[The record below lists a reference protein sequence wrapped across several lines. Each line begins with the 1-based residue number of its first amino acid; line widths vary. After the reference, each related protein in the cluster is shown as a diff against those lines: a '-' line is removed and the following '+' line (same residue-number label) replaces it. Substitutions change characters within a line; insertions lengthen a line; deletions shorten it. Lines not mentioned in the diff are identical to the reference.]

1 MKTKHLLAAMVLPAI
16 FSACSQDELTANME
30 NEVVG
35 TPIGCLEFTASF
47 GDATTR
53 LAPGIGWQTDDKI
66 GMGWISDG
74 SNLPADQA
82 SNNLYSNHPLFY
94 TSGKYKSHTMI
105 YEGLYIASFPFQ
117 NTTKVSPL
125 EFDLSK
131 QIAKDHAYA
140 YANRFS
146 VSDKF
151 IDLRDDAA
159 GLGNSTNLTMVG
171 LTNMLKLNI
180 KLASGATL
188 PADFKVLGV
197 TLNGGEPSKL
207 VNKLTLDVDDG
218 TNVAKDKSTL
228 AAVCWTEEKGNI
240 EVTVGEDKVGYA
252 IDATTGLTVEI
263 QMGAF
268 ANDDATTLKIH
279 TNYGDADIVS
289 TTNSVTWKSEPLNQI
304 ALAEVNDF
312 ASAIKGAQAKAAAGT
327 KPLGQS
333 IEVNVTLDAASIK
346 ANSTISNQEE
356 LTAYVETLKV
366 LGQLDKAATIT
377 FTKSDLAADEQG
389 VEAEGDVVITDIS
402 VLNAITGAI
411 TFEKA
416 AAAAEPT
423 HVYVA
428 GNLNLTADMAEAID
442 MEVMQGQTLTIAGK
456 ANFKAK
462 NITVNAGATLVN
474 QTDLKTTGTVTISSE
489 DDDIPAAH
497 YISET
502 GANASNVS
510 NFTNDGEV
518 QWKAGTL
525 KADMTGILKAYVS
538 NTDEM
543 MGASSAFDAVT
554 GAATKEVIITNMV
567 LGRQMG
573 KITIP
578 GIKMI
583 TVKGNFSIELA
594 MDKAFDFTAL
604 AMINVE
610 SGSFSLTGGNSGEGE
625 NAFYALGVAS
635 KCDLKLA
642 PSTKLNIAAGV
653 KLDLGSG
660 TVSYKNTTVNN
671 QGYITTTGTTSGSG
685 SWEGN
690 LINENPKEVN

>member
-30 NEVVG
+30 NEAVG

-47 GDATTR
+47 SDATTR

-74 SNLPADQA
+74 SNLPADQ
-82 SNNLYSNHPLFY
+82 SNSNLYSNHPLFY

-125 EFDLSK
+125 VFDLGK
-131 QIAKDHAYA
+131 QTAKDHAYA

-159 GLGNSTNLTMVG
+159 GLGNSTNLNMVG

-180 KLASGATL
+180 KLAPGATL

-197 TLNGGEPSKL
+197 TLVDAGDKL
-207 VNKLTLDVDDG
+207 VNKLTLGVDDG

-228 AAVCWTEEKGNI
+228 AADCWTEEQGDI

-268 ANDDATTLKIH
+268 ASDDATTLKIH
-279 TNYGDADIVS
+279 TNYGDAGIVS
-289 TTNSVTWKSEPLNQI
+289 GASGNVTWKSEPLDQKT
-304 ALAEVNDF
+304 LAEVNDF
-312 ASAIKGAQAKAAAGT
+312 ASAIKGAQAKATA

-356 LTAYVETLKV
+356 LAAYVETLKV

-389 VEAEGDVVITDIS
+389 VEVEGDVVITDIS

-416 AAAAEPT
+416 AAAAEPE

-428 GNLNLTADMAEAID
+428 GNLNLTTDMAEAID

-543 MGASSAFDAVT
+543 MGVSGAFDAVT
-554 GAATKEVIITNMV
+554 GEATKEVIITNMV

-625 NAFYALGVAS
+625 DAFYALGVAS

-690 LINENPKEVN
+690 LINENPKKVN